1 MIVTDEPLSAILA
14 AIRAGE
20 LVFEVLDPDL
30 GRGHYAGEVVTVDGV
45 AYRHRPWRVWVELAD
60 RLGLRLRT
68 PRPATPPRVVVAFEP
83 VDSEKRWDQG
93 DKYAAGGGFARIS
106 KLEDP
111 GFVLDFLEALDRIG
125 LAPGARVLDLGCHR
139 GELFELLPG
148 ALRTG
153 VDREPSALVEAR
165 QRFPDATFVE
175 ADLGALPEL
184 GTFDLV
190 ITVGTLQSPG
200 VDDRALLR
208 HIVQRLLAPGGAVI
222 LGLPNC
228 RYVDGEVQPGARV
241 KNLREAE
248 LSLVIRDAAFYR
260 RYLAQH
266 WRRVYITGTRYLLVT
281 GVASKP

>member
-1 MIVTDEPLSAILA
+1 MIVTDEPLTAILA

-20 LVFEVLDPDL
+20 HTLEVLDPDL
-30 GRGHYAGEVVTVDGV
+30 ARGRYAGEVVTIDGV

-60 RLGLRLRT
+60 RLGLRLLT
-68 PRPATPPRVVVAFEP
+68 PRPAAPPRVTVRFEP
-83 VDSEKRWDQG
+83 LDPDARWDG
-93 DKYAAGGGFARIS
+93 PDKYDAGGGFARIS

-111 GFVLDFLEALDRIG
+111 AFVVDFQEALERVA

-139 GELFELLPG
+139 GDLFALLPG
-148 ALRTG
+148 ARHTG
-153 VDREPSALVEAR
+153 VDRNASALDDAR
-165 QRFPDATFVE
+165 ARYPDATFVE
-175 ADLGALPEL
+175 ADLGALPDL

-190 ITVGTLQSPG
+190 ITIGTLQSPG

-228 RYVDGEVQPGARV
+228 RYLDGEVQHGARV
-241 KNLREAE
+241 KNLREPE
-248 LSLVIRDAAFYR
+248 LGLVIRDVAFYR

-266 WRRVYITGTRYLLVT
+266 KRRVYVTGTRYLLVT
-281 GVASKP
+281 GVASTP